1 MSERIA
7 LFPLRTVLFPHGVLP
22 LRIFETRY
30 LDMIRRCM
38 RESTGFGVV
47 LIREGGEVGAV
58 GELAPIGCFARIVDF
73 GQLPDGLLSII
84 ARGEQ
89 RFRILGRDRQ
99 PDGLHVAEVE
109 WLPDQSATLQPGEY
123 VELRTLLASVL
134 DELGET
140 YPCGD
145 RQMSDALWVAGQL
158 GQLLP
163 VSTVYR
169 QQLLERDAVR
179 ERLARLEAVRSDQ
192 G

>member
-38 RESTGFGVV
+38 RESAGFGVV

-58 GELAPIGCFARIVDF
+58 GELAPVGCLARIVDF
-73 GQLPDGLLSII
+73 GQLPDGLLSIT
-84 ARGEQ
+84 ARGEK
-89 RFRILGRDRQ
+89 RFRILRRELQ
-99 PDGLHVAEVE
+99 SDGLHLAEVE
-109 WLPDQSATLQPGEY
+109 WLQEQSAVLLPGEFA
-123 VELRTLLASVL
+123 ELRELLAGVL
-134 DELGET
+134 DELGDA

-145 RQMSDALWVAGQL
+145 RQLSDALWVTGQL

-163 VSTVYR
+163 VSTALR
-169 QQLLERDAVR
+169 QQLLELDELR
-179 ERLARLEAVRSDQ
+179 ERLARLEAVRTEM